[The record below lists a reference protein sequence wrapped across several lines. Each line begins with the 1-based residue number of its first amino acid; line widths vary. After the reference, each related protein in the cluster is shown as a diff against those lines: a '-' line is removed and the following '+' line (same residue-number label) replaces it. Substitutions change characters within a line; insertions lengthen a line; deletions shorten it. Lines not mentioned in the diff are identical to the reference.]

1 MDTHSSDHSAEAS
14 SEDRQPALRTAP
26 LAQVVERQLPRPD
39 MVTAVIQQ
47 KVRPDHRADYE
58 AWLHSVIPVAAR
70 FPGHRGVQ
78 VIPPAP
84 NAMDYT
90 ITIRFDTVD
99 HAEDW
104 FSSDVRKA
112 LLQAVAPLLDAPEE
126 VKTVTGLEFWFESP
140 ASTPAPKRFKQALVT
155 LSVIFPLT
163 TMLGLILAPQFH
175 FLPGIWARLAGNL
188 AVATLTVFSMT
199 YFIMPRYTRAIHGWL
214 SR

>member
-1 MDTHSSDHSAEAS
+1 MDTHAQPSSALTSA
-14 SEDRQPALRTAP
+14 EDRQPELRTAGFE
-26 LAQVVERQLPRPD
+26 QVVERALPRPD
-39 MVTAVIQQ
+39 MVTAVIRQT
-47 KVRPDHRADYE
+47 VRADHRAAYE
-58 AWLHSVIPVAAR
+58 QWLHGVIPVAAR

-84 NAMDYT
+84 GAMAYT

-104 FSSDVRKA
+104 FNSDVRRE
-112 LLQAVAPLLDAPEE
+112 LLHAVQPLLDAPEE

-140 ASTPAPKRFKQALVT
+140 ASAPGPRRFKQALVT

-163 TMLGLILAPQFH
+163 TALGLTLAPQFH
-175 FLPGIWARLAGNL
+175 ALPGIWARLAGNL
-188 AVATLTVFSMT
+188 AVATVTVFSMT
-199 YFIMPRYTRAIHGWL
+199 YLIMPRYTRAISGWL